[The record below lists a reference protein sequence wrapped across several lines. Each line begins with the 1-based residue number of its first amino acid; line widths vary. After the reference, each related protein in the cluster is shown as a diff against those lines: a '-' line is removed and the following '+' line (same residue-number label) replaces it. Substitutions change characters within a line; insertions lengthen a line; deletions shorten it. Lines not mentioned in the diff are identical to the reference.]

1 MYDFS
6 RTTLVWIAFLVFIF
20 GTIFRLVSMY
30 RMAKKEKVV
39 LPYFDFRAGMR
50 SIFHWLLPYG
60 SRNMRMKPVFTGL
73 SFLFHFCLL
82 FTPIFAL
89 GHNILIKE
97 SWNVSWWTFP
107 DSMTNTM
114 TIIVVTIGLIF
125 ALRRM
130 ADPTVR
136 FVTSFKDFIFL
147 TLVLAPYITGIFAY
161 YNILDYQTI
170 IILHMWTGAIWLMA
184 IPFTRISH
192 MIFFP
197 ITRAYMGS
205 EFGYVRNA
213 KDW

>member
-1 MYDFS
+1 MYEFS

-20 GTIFRLVSMY
+20 GSVYRLVSMY
-30 RMAKKEKVV
+30 RLAKKEKSV
-39 LPYFDFRAGMR
+39 LPYFNFKAGIR
-50 SIFHWLLPYG
+50 SIIMWMIPFG
-60 SRNMRMKPVFTGL
+60 SRNMRLKPVFTGL

-82 FTPIFAL
+82 AAPIFAL

-97 SWNVSWWTFP
+97 SWGISWWTFA
-107 DSMTNTM
+107 DGMTNTM
-114 TIIVVTIGLIF
+114 TIIVVVIGFGF

-136 FVTSFKDFIFL
+136 FVSSFTDFIFL
-147 TLVLAPYITGIFAY
+147 TVVLAPYITGILAF
-161 YNILDYQTI
+161 YNIFDYQTV
-170 IILHMWTGAIWLMA
+170 IILHMWTGALWLAA

-197 ITRAYMGS
+197 VTRAYMGS
-205 EFGYVRNA
+205 ESGYVRNA

>member
-1 MYDFS
+1 MYEFS

-20 GTIFRLVSMY
+20 GSVYRLVSMY
-30 RMAKKEKVV
+30 RLAKKEKSV
-39 LPYFDFRAGMR
+39 LPYFNFKAGIR
-50 SIFHWLLPYG
+50 SIIMWMIPFG
-60 SRNMRMKPVFTGL
+60 SRNMRLKPVFTGL

-82 FTPIFAL
+82 AAPIFAL

-97 SWNVSWWTFP
+97 SWGISWWTFA
-107 DSMTNTM
+107 DGMTNTM
-114 TIIVVTIGLIF
+114 TIIVVVIGFGF

-136 FVTSFKDFIFL
+136 FVTSFTDFIFL
-147 TLVLAPYITGIFAY
+147 TVVLAPYITGILAF
-161 YNILDYQTI
+161 YNIFDYQTV
-170 IILHMWTGAIWLMA
+170 IILHMWTGALWLAA

-197 ITRAYMGS
+197 VTRAYMGS
-205 EFGYVRNA
+205 ESGYVRNA